1 MKKMIRM
8 TAQEM
13 NNYKKKHAAELQA
26 AYDAA
31 EPVLLENDDNLPVN
45 RIARGFAEFKEYIN
59 KNGRPKVE
67 DPKVSISIRIPLSY
81 AEKLRATG
89 RGWQTRLSEYMV
101 AGIKKGEL
109 GNIKSE
115 KTALNPQ

>member
-1 MKKMIRM
+1 MKKMTRM
-8 TAQEM
+8 TFNEARKYVEE
-13 NNYKKKHAAELQA
+13 NNDKLQA
-26 AYDAA
+26 AYDSA
-31 EPVLLENDDNLPVN
+31 PVVDDGFADMDVKP
-45 RIARGFAEFKEYIN
+45 IARGFAEFKEYIN